1 MTTLKKIDVNTVARA
16 IEVDAGHALPGL
28 RESLAQA
35 NKGRFQRVHTPK
47 QIVER
52 RRGRRMRRRG
62 ELAKEVVTIWLDT
75 DVIALLRASGA
86 GWQTRVNDALR
97 ASLSLCGKIAPS

>member
-1 MTTLKKIDVNTVARA
+1 METNKVARA

-28 RESLAQA
+28 RDSLAQA
-35 NKGRFQRVHTPK
+35 NKGRFQQVHTPE

-52 RRGRRMRRRG
+52 RRGRRMGRRG
-62 ELAKEVVTIWLDT
+62 ELTKEVVTIQLDT
-75 DVIALLRASGA
+75 DVIAVLCASGD

-97 ASLSLCGKIAPS
+97 ASLSLCGKIDPA